1 MDHAFRVIDE
11 ARVRNWHVYHSAR
24 ERLKSLVVLE
34 TDDWVEACSR
44 ALTRK
49 PGESLRVLGTHPSHT
64 WVARRCTT
72 CGAWDNGS
80 YGSQAPCGYDFR
92 GQSLVTT
99 IDRELQTRQA
109 ELATER
115 AGKRD

>member
-1 MDHAFRVIDE
+1 MTHTFRVVN
-11 ARVRNWHVYHSAR
+11 ALALAHR
-24 ERLKSLVVLE
+24 EPWAVLE

-44 ALTRK
+44 ALTRNWK
-49 PGESLRVLGTHPSHT
+49 PGEWLSVEGTHPSHT

-72 CGAWDNGS
+72 CGVWDNGS
-80 YGSQAPCGYDFR
+80 YGSQFPCGYDFH

-99 IDRELQTRQA
+99 IDHELQARQA

-115 AGKRD
+115 AGERD

>member
-1 MDHAFRVIDE
+1 MTHTFRVVN
-11 ARVRNWHVYHSAR
+11 ALAHRGLW
-24 ERLKSLVVLE
+24 VVLE

-44 ALTRK
+44 ALTRNWK
-49 PGESLRVLGTHPSHT
+49 PGEWLSVEGTHPSHT

-80 YGSQAPCGYDFR
+80 YGSQFPCGYDFR
-92 GQSLVTT
+92 GESLVNT
-99 IDRELQTRQA
+99 IDRELQARQA

-115 AGKRD
+115 AGERD